1 MIYLDNAATTKVSK
15 DVLKVYIENIDRYF
29 ANPSSI
35 HYLGMEANNK
45 INLAKISIL
54 NYLKLN
60 TNEYDVI
67 FTSSATESNNLAI
80 KGYASKNHN
89 RGNTI
94 VTSKI
99 EHASVIEVFKHLEN
113 EYNFNVKYLSADDNG
128 NFLKEELENYINK
141 DTILVSLSPINN
153 ELGLKL
159 NIDQVKAYINKF
171 PKCVLHLD
179 LAQTLGKDNF
189 NYSKGDLLTLSS
201 HKIHGL
207 KSIACLIKKKKIL
220 LNSILYGGGQ
230 EFGLRSST
238 MDLPLILS
246 FTEAIKETTL
256 NYSKNLL
263 KVKEIYDFLVNELSK
278 IDEVILHNSSNQ
290 SPFILNFSLKSK
302 KASVVVEALSNKEI
316 YVSSVSA
323 CSSKK
328 EEPSYVLLAL
338 NKSLKEA
345 SNSIRLSFSYENTLE
360 EAKIFIKELSNI
372 LDTIRS

>member
-1 MIYLDNAATTKVSK
+1 MIYLDNASTTKPYK
-15 DVLKVYIENIDRYF
+15 EVLDIYNKYSENNF
-29 ANPSSI
+29 FNPSSI
-35 HYLGMEANNK
+35 YKAGKNNFFLEEK
-45 INLAKISIL
+45 IKENI
-54 NYLKLN
+54 LKLLFLKN
-60 TNEYDVI
+60 KKII
-67 FTSSATESNNLAI
+67 FTSSATEANNLAI
-80 KGYASKNHN
+80 LGFLQSKRNKKYHIL
-89 RGNTI
+89 T
-94 VTSKI
+94 TKI
-99 EHASVIEVFKHLEN
+99 EHKSILNVFKKLEN
-113 EYNFNVKYLSADDNG
+113 DGFEVTYLNVNKYGEIDL
-128 NFLKEELENYINK
+128 EELENCIKEN
-141 DTILVSLSPINN
+141 TIFASIMTVNN
-153 ELGLKL
+153 ELGNIINIKEISEVLKKHNVVLHSDAAQSFLKTDLKL
-159 NIDQVKAYINKF
+159 LQYPNM
-171 PKCVLHLD
+171 
-179 LAQTLGKDNF
+179 
-189 NYSKGDLLTLSS
+189 LTISS

-207 KSIACLIKKKKIL
+207 KSIACLIKTKKIL
-220 LNSILYGGGQ
+220 LNPILYGGGQ

-278 IDEVILHNSSNQ
+278 IDEIILHNSLNQ